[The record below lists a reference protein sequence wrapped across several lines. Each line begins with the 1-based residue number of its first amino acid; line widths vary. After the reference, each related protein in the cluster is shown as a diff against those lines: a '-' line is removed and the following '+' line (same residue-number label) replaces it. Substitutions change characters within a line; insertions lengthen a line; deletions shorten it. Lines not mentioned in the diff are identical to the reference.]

1 MRALVTIEQAITL
14 SSSVVTWKRRSTS
27 PLMCSRGSCTCDLA
41 QPANIFLTTNGVVKV
56 GDLGLG
62 RSMGEHSMEAHSK
75 VRRSAGRHWTRT
87 QSENPSLHIWHTQV
101 SFTHFLGL

>member
-1 MRALVTIEQAITL
+1 
-14 SSSVVTWKRRSTS
+14 
-27 PLMCSRGSCTCDLA
+27 MCSRRPCTCDLA

-75 VRRSAGRHWTRT
+75 VRHSAGRHWTRT